1 MIGCYDKVP
10 DESNSR
16 KGVLTS
22 APRFRVQCVVA
33 GMSHQQERGSWSHCI
48 PSQEAQRKECCYAF
62 SLSFACSQAPVM
74 VVLPTSRVN
83 LLEMPHRCGQRCVS
97 LG

>member
-10 DESNSR
+10 ERATR
-16 KGVLTS
+16 KWVLTS

-33 GMSHQQERGSWSHCI
+33 GASHQQERGSWSQCI
-48 PSQEAQRKECCYAF
+48 PSQEAQREECCYAF
-62 SLSFACSQAPVM
+62 SFSFACSQAPLM

-83 LLEMPHRCGQRCVS
+83 LLEMLHRCGQKCVS